1 MFFIEKWCGVGYNES
16 KWEKVGRSGK
26 IGRKIYGRACSQ
38 FQTLSDNAEYM
49 FIGEYT
55 ASIDDKAR
63 VSIPAKFRPN
73 LKSKVVVTRG
83 LDNSLVLY
91 TLDEWKKLAEKLAS
105 LPISTA
111 NTRAFSRL
119 MLAGAMDC
127 DIDKQGR
134 IVLPLYLKEYAGI
147 TKKMIFAGLYSRI
160 ELWSEEAWSKYKKQT
175 EKNSNQIAEQ
185 LGDLGV

>member
-1 MFFIEKWCGVGYNES
+1 
-16 KWEKVGRSGK
+16 
-26 IGRKIYGRACSQ
+26 
-38 FQTLSDNAEYM
+38 M
-49 FIGEYT
+49 FIGEYNAT
-55 ASIDDKAR
+55 IDDKAR
-63 VSIPAKFRPN
+63 ISIPKKFRAA
-73 LKSKVVVTRG
+73 LSKSEAKSQVVVTRG

-134 IVLPLYLKEYAGI
+134 IVLPGYLKEFARI
-147 TKKMIFAGLYSRI
+147 NKKLVFAGLYNRVEI
-160 ELWSEEAWSKYKKQT
+160 WSEELWNKYKTQT
-175 EKNSNQIAEQ
+175 EKDSNKIAET
-185 LGDLGV
+185 LGELGV

>member
-1 MFFIEKWCGVGYNES
+1 MTEVK
-16 KWEKVGRSGK
+16 
-26 IGRKIYGRACSQ
+26 
-38 FQTLSDNAEYM
+38 M

-55 ASIDDKAR
+55 ASIDDKTR
-63 VSIPAKFRPN
+63 VNIPAKFRPN
-73 LKSKVVVTRG
+73 LKNKVVVTRG

-134 IVLPLYLKEYAGI
+134 IILPGYLKEYAKI
-147 TKKMIFAGLYSRI
+147 NKKIVFAGLYTRI
-160 ELWSEEAWSKYKKQT
+160 EIWSEELWNKYKSQT
-175 EKNSNQIAEQ
+175 EKNSNAIAEQ
-185 LGDLGV
+185 LGDLKV

>member
-1 MFFIEKWCGVGYNES
+1 
-16 KWEKVGRSGK
+16 
-26 IGRKIYGRACSQ
+26 
-38 FQTLSDNAEYM
+38 M
-49 FIGEYT
+49 FIGEYNGT
-55 ASIDDKAR
+55 IDDKAR
-63 VSIPAKFRPN
+63 ISIPAKFRSS

-134 IVLPLYLKEYAGI
+134 IVLPGYLKEYAKIG
-147 TKKMIFAGLYSRI
+147 KKLIYAGMYSRI
-160 ELWSEEAWSKYKKQT
+160 EIWSEELWTKYKTQT
-175 EKNSNQIAEQ
+175 EKNSNAIAEQ

>member
-1 MFFIEKWCGVGYNES
+1 MIPRGYR
-16 KWEKVGRSGK
+16 WEKVGISGWTSGQL
-26 IGRKIYGRACSQ
+26 ISLPLV
-38 FQTLSDNAEYM
+38 TETM
-49 FIGEYT
+49 FIGEYQAT
-55 ASIDDKAR
+55 IDEKGR
-63 VSIPAKFRPN
+63 ISVPAKFRTQ

-83 LDNSLVLY
+83 LDSSLFLY

-127 DIDKQGR
+127 EIDKQGR
-134 IVLPLYLKEYAGI
+134 ITLPMYLKDFAKI
-147 TKKMIFAGLYSRI
+147 NKRLVFAGLYNRI
-160 ELWSEEAWSKYKKQT
+160 EIWSDELWQKYKAAT
-175 EKNSNQIAEQ
+175 EKESNQIAEQ

>member
-1 MFFIEKWCGVGYNES
+1 
-16 KWEKVGRSGK
+16 
-26 IGRKIYGRACSQ
+26 
-38 FQTLSDNAEYM
+38 M
-49 FIGEYT
+49 FIGEYN
-55 ASIDDKAR
+55 ASLDDKAR
-63 VSIPAKFRPN
+63 INIAKKFRTAISN
-73 LKSKVVVTRG
+73 TQVVITRG

-134 IVLPLYLKEYAGI
+134 IILPGYLKDFAKIG
-147 TKKMIFAGLYSRI
+147 KKLVFAGMYNRI
-160 ELWSEEAWSKYKKQT
+160 EIWSEELWTKYKTQT

>member
-1 MFFIEKWCGVGYNES
+1 
-16 KWEKVGRSGK
+16 
-26 IGRKIYGRACSQ
+26 
-38 FQTLSDNAEYM
+38 M

-55 ASIDDKAR
+55 ASIDDKTR
-63 VSIPAKFRPN
+63 VSIPAKFRAS

-134 IVLPLYLKEYAGI
+134 IILPGYLKDFAQI
-147 TKKMIFAGLYSRI
+147 KKKLVFAGLYNRI
-160 ELWSEEAWSKYKKQT
+160 EIWSEDAWNKYKTQT
-175 EKNSNQIAEQ
+175 EKQSNQIAEQ

>member
-1 MFFIEKWCGVGYNES
+1 
-16 KWEKVGRSGK
+16 
-26 IGRKIYGRACSQ
+26 
-38 FQTLSDNAEYM
+38 M

-55 ASIDDKAR
+55 ASIDDKGR
-63 VSIPAKFRPN
+63 TSVPAKFRAQ

-83 LDNSLVLY
+83 LDNSLFLY
-91 TLDEWKKLAEKLAS
+91 TVEEWKKLAEKLAS

-127 DIDKQGR
+127 DVDKQGR
-134 IVLPLYLKEYAGI
+134 IMLPGYLKEFAKIG
-147 TKKMIFAGLYSRI
+147 KKLVFAGLYNRI
-160 ELWSEEAWSKYKKQT
+160 EIWSEDNWTVYKQQT
-175 EKNSNQIAEQ
+175 EKDSNVIAEQ